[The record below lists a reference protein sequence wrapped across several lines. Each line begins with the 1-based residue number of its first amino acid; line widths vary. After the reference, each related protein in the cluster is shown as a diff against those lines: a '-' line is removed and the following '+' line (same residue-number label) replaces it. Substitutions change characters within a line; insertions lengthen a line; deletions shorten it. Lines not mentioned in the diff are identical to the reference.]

1 MAFSLKP
8 LAARMFAPRA
18 LTQLANVL
26 DNRFTLPGT
35 NIRIGWDFLIGLIPV
50 IGDMAAAILSVYIIV
65 AAVYHG
71 AHAMT
76 VVRMVV
82 NMLLDFVIGLIP
94 IIGDL
99 FDAGWMANAR
109 NVRLLL
115 QDIEKQGAVRNAAI
129 A

>member
-1 MAFSLKP
+1 MAFTLKP
-8 LAARMFAPRA
+8 LAERIFAPRV
-18 LTQLANVL
+18 LTNLANML

-35 NIRIGWDFLIGLIPV
+35 NIRVGWDFLIGLVPV
-50 IGDMAAAILSVYIIV
+50 IGDMAAAILSAYIVI

-71 AHAMT
+71 AQPMT
-76 VVRMVV
+76 VVRMLV
-82 NMLLDFVIGLIP
+82 NMVLDFVIGLIP

-115 QDIEKQGAVRNAAI
+115 QDIEKQGALRNAAI